1 MNSDIWYKKYFLD
14 NYLTFNASKE
24 VKDNLLDKSN
34 KFLNGSFNRINNIY
48 TFAYLL
54 NIDIVNTICIT
65 FKLKEMSTDKDVIFS
80 FGYFNYEK
88 NMNKKN
94 LYKYFTVGGSYISK
108 DGEYRLSFLNYNNIV
123 EIKENPKTRNIFYD
137 FKTYLKNNLSDRGLI
152 ITKDFFYPIDEKKTL
167 EVEMEYYSFELQYD
181 LLTMTWLELML
192 KIYYNIVENHINDKF
207 KYIFLK
213 YKKEDFE
220 FFNSRIKN
228 YDKNNLIILRRLCN
242 NILHNK
248 LNKKNTLKIG
258 QKTIPLT
265 ISEAQE
271 PFNIKFKPWRE
282 YMISMH
288 LSDYVINNI
297 SAGFFLT
304 NSWFY
309 IKNSRKGLFDN
320 DVQFKKMKRSEI
332 ALQITELL
340 NRAQIYTYDS
350 IIDKTGIS
358 SHDVD
363 SWISNKFKELSNKI
377 QDPIDYAKQ
386 DIIMSNVALCM
397 ISEYVGRTLW
407 DFMLLSKSS
416 TYYNNL
422 VGCPFSKK
430 GYPYFA
436 KYMFEL
442 CYNLYAINSIS
453 GIIHGDLHLNNVTI
467 NTIKYG
473 DIEIQNPQVLYV
485 ISDDFQY
492 IFPSKH
498 YNLCLIDFSRSIIL
512 PNKLEKIKDSF
523 LPKTYEILNE
533 IEEFQKDQVERLL
546 YLYMNYTS
554 DNINK
559 KNELRVLFTNK
570 FEAVF
575 KLLTTIDLYSI
586 TSKMIKSFKI
596 KDKKIPIPD
605 KYCLNLLT
613 KLNKYANQFIT
624 VEMNKLINDPKYEQ
638 VILEME
644 NPIFTIIKLC
654 FYEFDVNNS
663 KIGNI
668 IDIYNVNNDMKYS
681 INKLSDFPPH
691 IKELNSATQQYDL
704 KNDITA
710 RKKFEKE
717 KLNGLKIVDYISKRQ
732 KTKYN

>member
-14 NYLTFNASKE
+14 NYLTFNTSKD

-94 LYKYFTVGGSYISK
+94 LYKYFTIGGSYISK

-137 FKTYLKNNLSDRGLI
+137 FKMYLKNNLSDRGLI

-207 KYIFLK
+207 KYIFFK

-258 QKTIPLT
+258 QKIIPLT
-265 ISEAQE
+265 ISEAQK

-282 YMISMH
+282 YMISIH

-320 DVQFKKMKRSEI
+320 DIQFKKMKRSEI

-340 NRAQIYTYDS
+340 NRAQLYTYDS

-512 PNKLEKIKDSF
+512 PHKIEKIKDSF

-546 YLYMNYTS
+546 CIYMNYTS

-575 KLLTTIDLYSI
+575 KLLTSIDLYSI

-605 KYCLNLLT
+605 KYCLNLLN

-654 FYEFDVNNS
+654 FYEFDVNNR

-681 INKLSDFPPH
+681 INKLSDFPRY

-704 KNDITA
+704 KNDIIE

-717 KLNGLKIVDYISKRQ
+717 KLNRLKIVNYISKRQ
-732 KTKYN
+732 KTKYI